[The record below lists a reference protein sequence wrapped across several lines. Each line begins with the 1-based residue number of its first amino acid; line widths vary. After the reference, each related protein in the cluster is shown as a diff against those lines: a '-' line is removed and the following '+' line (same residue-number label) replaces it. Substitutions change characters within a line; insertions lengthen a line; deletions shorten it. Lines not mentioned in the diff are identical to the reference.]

1 MIGSRGQL
9 WEKLIA
15 LLICATAPAAETSAT
30 PATVDFADQV
40 YPILQRACIGCHG
53 PEQQMRGLR
62 LDARAAVVGAASPE
76 SLITP
81 GRPGE
86 SELYRRVAGLSDG
99 PRMPMG
105 GALPQTDVEVIRR
118 WIEEGASW
126 PDNAGSQPAK
136 AVRHWAF
143 SAPQRVVPPASGAV
157 HPIDSFV
164 RAKLAAKGLQPSP
177 PASNGTLLRRLSL
190 DLTGLPPSLGE
201 LDAFLA
207 APDYE
212 GLVDRLL
219 ASPHYGERWGRLWLD
234 AARYADSDGYEKD
247 MPRQVWFYRDWVV
260 AALNRDMPYDRFVI
274 EQVAGDLLP
283 GATQDQLVATGYLRN
298 SMVNEEGGTDPEQFR
313 MEALFDRV
321 DAIGKGILGLTIQCA
336 QCHSHKYDPLTHA
349 EYYRLLAFLN
359 NADEAKVA
367 VYTPEDRR
375 RRGAVLDGIR
385 SIEDELMRANP
396 GWEARMADWEESVRG
411 DQPAWTVLRPEVD
424 DLSTG
429 GQRYLLQE
437 DGSLLAQG
445 YAPTEHVAELTA
457 RTDLSRVSAFR
468 LEVLTDPNLP
478 LGGPGRSTYGT
489 GALSEVRAE
498 AAPAGAPQSRRAVW
512 IRTASADIDLPQR
525 DLDPIAFPHK
535 EGTARLAGPIHFAY
549 DDCPDTAWDL
559 FAGHGRSNQPRKA
572 VFVLDK
578 PIENPAGTILTLY
591 LDQSHGGYDSNVG
604 QNNNLG
610 RIRLSVTD
618 ALAPVADPLPAS
630 VRAIVERGPAGRAAT
645 ERREVF
651 SYWRTTLPEWHAAN
665 RRVDDLW
672 TRYPRGHTQLTLA
685 ERSAPRET
693 HVLQRG
699 DFLEPAGAVS
709 PGVPAFL
716 HAQPATA
723 EPPRLAFA
731 RWLVDRKSPTTAR
744 AIVNQLWQAY
754 FGIGLVTTPEDFGTQ
769 SEAPSH
775 PGLLDW
781 LAVEFMDSGWS
792 LKRLHRLIVT
802 SATYRQSSRQ
812 TQRARA
818 GDPENRLLSR
828 GPRLRADA
836 EIIRDIALA
845 ASGLLSRR
853 VGGPPARPPAPEIL
867 FKPPISFSEKP
878 WPASEGEGRYR
889 RGLYTFQYISAPY
902 PAFEVFDAP
911 NGATACVR
919 RGRSN
924 TPLQALTTLNE
935 ELFIEAA
942 RALARRTVAEAE
954 GDADRLARA
963 VRLCLAREPR
973 PAEAS
978 LLLGLLQKARQ
989 QLEEGALDAW
999 ELAALEP
1006 HDGPSPVDEAVWTV
1020 VTRALLNL
1028 DETITKQ

>member
-1 MIGSRGQL
+1 
-9 WEKLIA
+9 
-15 LLICATAPAAETSAT
+15 
-30 PATVDFADQV
+30 
-40 YPILQRACIGCHG
+40 
-53 PEQQMRGLR
+53 MRGLR

-164 RAKLAAKGLQPSP
+164 RAKLAVKGLQPSP

-457 RTDLSRVSAFR
+457 RADLSRVSAFR

-478 LGGPGRSTYGT
+478 LGGPNG
-489 GALSEVRAE
+489 
-498 AAPAGAPQSRRAVW
+498 
-512 IRTASADIDLPQR
+512 IR
-525 DLDPIAFPHK
+525 
-535 EGTARLAGPIHFAY
+535 
-549 DDCPDTAWDL
+549 
-559 FAGHGRSNQPRKA
+559 
-572 VFVLDK
+572 
-578 PIENPAGTILTLY
+578 
-591 LDQSHGGYDSNVG
+591 
-604 QNNNLG
+604 
-610 RIRLSVTD
+610 
-618 ALAPVADPLPAS
+618 
-630 VRAIVERGPAGRAAT
+630 
-645 ERREVF
+645 
-651 SYWRTTLPEWHAAN
+651 
-665 RRVDDLW
+665 
-672 TRYPRGHTQLTLA
+672 
-685 ERSAPRET
+685 
-693 HVLQRG
+693 
-699 DFLEPAGAVS
+699 
-709 PGVPAFL
+709 
-716 HAQPATA
+716 
-723 EPPRLAFA
+723 
-731 RWLVDRKSPTTAR
+731 
-744 AIVNQLWQAY
+744 
-754 FGIGLVTTPEDFGTQ
+754 
-769 SEAPSH
+769 
-775 PGLLDW
+775 
-781 LAVEFMDSGWS
+781 
-792 LKRLHRLIVT
+792 
-802 SATYRQSSRQ
+802 
-812 TQRARA
+812 
-818 GDPENRLLSR
+818 
-828 GPRLRADA
+828 
-836 EIIRDIALA
+836 
-845 ASGLLSRR
+845 
-853 VGGPPARPPAPEIL
+853 
-867 FKPPISFSEKP
+867 
-878 WPASEGEGRYR
+878 
-889 RGLYTFQYISAPY
+889 
-902 PAFEVFDAP
+902 
-911 NGATACVR
+911 
-919 RGRSN
+919 
-924 TPLQALTTLNE
+924 
-935 ELFIEAA
+935 
-942 RALARRTVAEAE
+942 
-954 GDADRLARA
+954 
-963 VRLCLAREPR
+963 
-973 PAEAS
+973 
-978 LLLGLLQKARQ
+978 
-989 QLEEGALDAW
+989 
-999 ELAALEP
+999 
-1006 HDGPSPVDEAVWTV
+1006 
-1020 VTRALLNL
+1020 
-1028 DETITKQ
+1028 